1 LYKEL
6 SFYEYAVRWHINNL
20 CITEKKGLTLKTI
33 YRKEVDAIGFQASY
47 MFILEAYR
55 EIRIKNLKTTK
66 ILLKGTEAGHSK
78 FHI

>member
-33 YRKEVDAIGFQASY
+33 YRKEVDAVGFQASY
-47 MFILEAYR
+47 ICSFWRRTEKLG
-55 EIRIKNLKTTK
+55 LKTRK
-66 ILLKGTEAGHSK
+66 QQKYY
-78 FHI
+78 